1 MPAPTA
7 LLHAANVVANSLVPQ
22 EWLRDRASHWLRE
35 YPVDMRWDDPELI
48 EAMLAL

>member
-7 LLHAANVVANSLVPQ
+7 LLHTAKVDVP
-22 EWLRDRASHWLRE
+22 
-35 YPVDMRWDDPELI
+35 WDDPELI

>member
-7 LLHAANVVANSLVPQ
+7 LLHAANVVAHSLVPQ
-22 EWLRDRASHWLRE
+22 EWLRNRPSHWLHE
-35 YPVDMRWDDPELI
+35 YPVDMRLDDPELI